1 MASADLLHIEV
12 AYAAAD
18 DQLLLRIEIAPG
30 STVEHAIRYSGM
42 LDRFPE
48 IDLTRNKVG
57 IFGKTCRGDRV
68 LTDGERVEIYR
79 PLVADPKEVRKRRA
93 REKGE

>member
-12 AYAAAD
+12 VYAAAD
-18 DQLLLRIEIAPG
+18 DQLLLPIEIAPG

-57 IFGKTCRGDRV
+57 VFGKVCRLDRV
-68 LTDGERVEIYR
+68 LEESDRIEIYR
-79 PLVADPKEVRKRRA
+79 GLVADPKSAKKRA
-93 REKGE
+93 KD

>member
-1 MASADLLHIEV
+1 LHIEV
-12 AYAAAD
+12 AYAATD
-18 DQLLLRIEIAPG
+18 DQLLLRIEIAPE

-57 IFGKTCRGDRV
+57 VFGKVCRLDRV
-68 LTDGERVEIYR
+68 LEESDRIEIYR
-79 PLVADPKEVRKRRA
+79 GLVADPKSAKKRA
-93 REKGE
+93 KG

>member
-57 IFGKTCRGDRV
+57 VFGKVCRLDRV
-68 LTDGERVEIYR
+68 LEESDRIEIYR
-79 PLVADPKEVRKRRA
+79 GLVADPKSAKKRA
-93 REKGE
+93 KG

>member
-1 MASADLLHIEV
+1 MASADLMHIEV

-57 IFGKTCRGDRV
+57 VFGKVCRLDRV
-68 LTDGERVEIYR
+68 LEESDRIEIYR
-79 PLVADPKEVRKRRA
+79 GLVADPKSAKKRA
-93 REKGE
+93 KG

>member
-18 DQLLLRIEIAPG
+18 DQLMLRIEIAPG

-57 IFGKTCRGDRV
+57 VFGKVCRLDRV
-68 LTDGERVEIYR
+68 LEESDRIEIYR
-79 PLVADPKEVRKRRA
+79 GLIADPKSAKKRA
-93 REKGE
+93 KD

>member
-1 MASADLLHIEV
+1 MASADLLRIEV

-57 IFGKTCRGDRV
+57 VFGKVCRLDRV
-68 LTDGERVEIYR
+68 LEESDRIEIYR
-79 PLVADPKEVRKRRA
+79 GLVADPKSAKKRA
-93 REKGE
+93 KG

>member
-1 MASADLLHIEV
+1 MRVEV

-18 DQLLLRIEIAPG
+18 DQLLLRLEMPAG
-30 STVEHAIRYSGM
+30 TTVERAIRYSGV

-57 IFGKTCRGDRV
+57 VFGKVCRLDRE
-68 LTDGERVEIYR
+68 LQDGERVEIYR
-79 PLVADPKEVRKRRA
+79 ELLADPKAARRRDRGA
-93 REKGE
+93 AADAD